1 MNQIKDNKV
10 IMKIKNLISVILLS
24 GGIMGTDCTRA
35 ITIKKSAAG
44 LIYRNHIVP
53 LRLMVSLDSAT
64 ERMYCE
70 KMVIQPEPPV
80 PALMP

>member
-24 GGIMGTDCTRA
+24 GGIMGTGLYSSDNHQKIRSRFNIQESYCA
-35 ITIKKSAAG
+35 IKTNG
-44 LIYRNHIVP
+44 VL
-53 LRLMVSLDSAT
+53 

>member
-1 MNQIKDNKV
+1 
-10 IMKIKNLISVILLS
+10 
-24 GGIMGTDCTRA
+24 MGTGLYSSDNHQKT
-35 ITIKKSAAG
+35 AAG

>member
-1 MNQIKDNKV
+1 
-10 IMKIKNLISVILLS
+10 
-24 GGIMGTDCTRA
+24 MGTGLYSSDNHQKIRSRFNIQESYCA
-35 ITIKKSAAG
+35 IKTNG
-44 LIYRNHIVP
+44 V
-53 LRLMVSLDSAT
+53 LDSAT